1 MCLMS
6 GSCWAALVMSV
17 DTLSTVNRIRERC
30 RGKMEESCYDAEL
43 S

>member
-6 GSCWAALVMSV
+6 GSCAALVMSV

-43 S
+43 RR